1 MSSLG
6 HVGAGPTP
14 CEDLIG
20 PGGTAALERLAGVKG
35 FVFDMDGTL
44 VLGDP
49 RNHGFVPLAGAL
61 EITNWLA
68 ARQVPF
74 VVFTNG
80 TARPP
85 AAYAANLADAGFRL
99 AGSGLLTPASAAA
112 ELFTRR
118 KYRRV
123 LVLGGEGL
131 RAPLLAAGIEVL
143 PPAGEPRV
151 DAVLIGWYREF
162 TMDALEAACHAVW
175 NGARVYSA
183 SQTRFFATADGRA
196 LATSRAIAA
205 MIRDMT
211 GCRIHVIGKPS
222 LDALRCAGRRL
233 GVKITDLA
241 VVGDDPSLEVPMA
254 HRGRALAIAVNT
266 GLGSADSFARVPVA
280 RRPHITVPGVGDL
293 LALCRRAATGVG
305 AASSSVADPDPG

>member
-1 MSSLG
+1 MSFMIS
-6 HVGAGPTP
+6 VARAGLT
-14 CEDLIG
+14 EE
-20 PGGTAALERLAGVKG
+20 AALERLSAVQG

-49 RNHGFVPLAGAL
+49 RNHGLAPLAGAI
-61 EITNWLA
+61 EITDWLEQ
-68 ARQVPF
+68 RSVPF

-85 AAYAANLADAGFRL
+85 AAYAASLAEVGFRL
-99 AGSGLLTPASAAA
+99 GDAGLLTPASSAVD
-112 ELFTRR
+112 LFSRLGF
-118 KYRRV
+118 RRV

-131 RAPLLAAGIEVL
+131 TGPLRAAGIEVL
-143 PPAGEPRV
+143 APAGKPHA

-183 SQTRFFATADGRA
+183 SQTRFFATADGKA

-211 GCRIHVIGKPS
+211 DARIHVIGKPS
-222 LDALRCAGRRL
+222 LHALRCAARRI
-233 GVKITDLA
+233 GVKAANLA
-241 VVGDDPSLEVPMA
+241 VVGDDPLLEVPMA
-254 HRGRALAIAVNT
+254 HRGRALAIAVDT
-266 GLGSADSFARVPVA
+266 GLGDADSFAHLPAA
-280 RRPHITVPGVGDL
+280 RRPHISLPGVAEL
-293 LALCRRAATGVG
+293 LPLCRRAGVG
-305 AASSSVADPDPG
+305 RCAGAPVRAGAANSFDP

>member
-1 MSSLG
+1 MMSRA
-6 HVGAGPTP
+6 HDDAGG
-14 CEDLIG
+14 DAG
-20 PGGTAALERLAGVKG
+20 RLRLSAVRG

-49 RNHGFVPLAGAL
+49 RNHGLAPLAGAL
-61 EITNWLA
+61 EITHWLTQ
-68 ARQVPF
+68 RGVPF

-85 AAYAANLADAGFRL
+85 AAYAASLAQVGFKL
-99 AGSGLLTPASAAA
+99 SEADLLTPASSAAD
-112 ELFTRR
+112 LFTRLG
-118 KYRRV
+118 YGRV

-131 RAPLLAAGIEVL
+131 SGPLRAAGIEVL
-143 PPAGEPRV
+143 APAGKPRV
-151 DAVLIGWYREF
+151 DAVVIGWYREF

-183 SQTRFFATADGRA
+183 SQTRFFATAEGKA

-211 GCRIHVIGKPS
+211 GARVHVVGKPS
-222 LDALRCAGRRL
+222 LEALRCAGRRL
-233 GVKITDLA
+233 GEKIADLA
-241 VVGDDPSLEVPMA
+241 VVGDDPALEVPMA

-266 GLGSADSFARVPVA
+266 GLGDAEAFAHLPAA
-280 RRPHITVPGVGDL
+280 RRPHITVPGVAEL
-293 LALCRRAATGVG
+293 LAMCRRSDVG
-305 AASSSVADPDPG
+305 RGRNAPERREFDS